1 MSATRF
7 PRRRFVKLAAAA
19 ALASPYAGLVHA
31 QSYPTRPIRLVVGN
45 SVGGSNDHVA
55 RLLGAYMAERLG
67 QSVVIDNKPGAAG
80 NIGLESVVKAA
91 PDGYTLFMGG
101 SNMLAS
107 AHTRPIGINPVED
120 LEHVSMFCEGYMVY
134 TINTII
140 PATNA
145 AEFIA
150 LAKKQPGKL
159 NYGTPGSGGN
169 IHLSVEL
176 FKLRTG
182 IDIAAI
188 HYKSMSNVYAD
199 ILSNEIQMSVQTF
212 ATLDAQRKAGKQRA
226 LFVASRKRDP
236 QFPDVP
242 TSVELGIADLEYIT
256 NWFGLHA
263 PKGTPPA
270 IVKAL
275 NAVVVDAARHP
286 ATRDK
291 LISGGFE
298 PVGNSPDEFKARV
311 AQDYKVIGDTV
322 RQARVR
328 IE

>member
-1 MSATRF
+1 MRASTL
-7 PRRRFVKLAAAA
+7 PRRRFMQIAAA
-19 ALASPYAGLVHA
+19 ALAAPHFSPAFG
-31 QSYPTRPIRLVVGN
+31 QSYANRPIRLVVGN
-45 SVGGSNDHVA
+45 SAGGSNDHVA
-55 RLLGAYMAERLG
+55 RLLAPYMAERLG
-67 QSVVIDNKPGAAG
+67 QSVVVDNKPGAAG
-80 NIGLESVVKAA
+80 NIGLDSVVKAQ

-140 PATNA
+140 PAKDA

-159 NYGTPGSGGN
+159 NYGTPGAGGN

-176 FKLRTG
+176 FKLRAG
-182 IDIAAI
+182 IDIAPI
-188 HYKSMSNVYAD
+188 HYKSMANVYAD

-226 LFVASRKRDP
+226 LFVASKTRDR

-256 NWFGLHA
+256 NWFGVHA

-270 IVKAL
+270 IVKTLQSIVA
-275 NAVVVDAARHP
+275 DAARTP
-286 ATRDK
+286 AIRDK
-291 LISGGFE
+291 LLAGGFE
-298 PVGNSPDEFKARV
+298 PVGNTPQEFKARV
-311 AQDYKVIGDTV
+311 AQDYRIIGDTV
-322 RQARVR
+322 RQANIR